1 LEADKEVVNVRA
13 VVQGEATV
21 VKASSIDSGGKDASE
36 AIMGTETIFVDDADQ
51 ETHIYNRSKIKAGN
65 RIAGPAIVVEMDATT
80 LILPGHTGE
89 VDKLGNIL
97 IRPDEK

>member
-1 LEADKEVVNVRA
+1 VVNVRA

-21 VKASSIDSGGKDASE
+21 VKAPLIESGDEDASA
-36 AIMGTETIFVDDADQ
+36 AIMSTETIFVDDCDQ
-51 ETHIYNRSKIKAGN
+51 EAHIYDRSRIKAGN